1 MIEALSITRT
11 VQIHASQQNVWRAL
25 TEADLIA
32 QWFGNHATIDL
43 RPGGAIWLR
52 WDEYDAEGRAEV
64 VEVSPISRF
73 SFRWERTP
81 QTGPLREDNLT
92 LVVFELIEKDGGTSL
107 TVTESEWE
115 KLALDE
121 AEIRS
126 AMEDNSGGWVGELN
140 DLIAFLEK

>member
-1 MIEALSITRT
+1 MTEALSITRT
-11 VQIHASQQNVWRAL
+11 VQIQASQQKVWQAL

-43 RPGGAIWLR
+43 RPGGAMWLR

-92 LVVFELIEKDGGTSL
+92 LVVFELSEQDGGTSL

-115 KLALDE
+115 KLALSE
-121 AEIRS
+121 TEIRS
-126 AMEDNSGGWVGELN
+126 AMEDNRGGWVGELN

>member
-1 MIEALSITRT
+1 MTEALSITRT
-11 VQIHASQQNVWRAL
+11 VQIKASQQNVWRAL

-32 QWFGNHATIDL
+32 QWFGNHATVDL
-43 RPGGAIWLR
+43 RPGGAMWLR

-92 LVVFELIEKDGGTSL
+92 LVVFELTEKDGGTSL

-126 AMEDNSGGWVGELN
+126 AMEDNRGGWVGELN